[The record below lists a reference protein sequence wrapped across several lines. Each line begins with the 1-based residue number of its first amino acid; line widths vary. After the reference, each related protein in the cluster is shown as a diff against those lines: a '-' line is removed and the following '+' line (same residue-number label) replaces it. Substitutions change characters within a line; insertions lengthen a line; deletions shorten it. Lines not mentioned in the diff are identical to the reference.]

1 MKKWIRWVGIVT
13 VVAGCSSVAKKSEP
27 VKEIKPVEEKPVK
40 TEKQTSIDPN
50 TLYLLLAAELAGQR
64 KKYDIALDA
73 YLQAAKRVNDPRVA
87 ERAARIALYLKDQER
102 TEQAVKL
109 WLKEDPDNLTA
120 RKIALLSALRNADTN
135 SALEQLNAYLALDPA
150 GFESVLLDMAKVMT
164 RNGREQ
170 QMGEILTEL
179 AKQHP
184 DQASIYY
191 VQALLSSKQL
201 KHEVALEQINQA
213 LAIEPNW
220 KKAIILRAQIAV
232 RAGFLDKAELYLQDA
247 IDQYPDDVKF
257 KKMLAQVYMQSKK
270 YDQALDIYQD
280 ILDQNPDDAESKFAM
295 ALINLQQE
303 DLDKAKRIFKE
314 LAHLPAWEAQSA
326 YYLGR
331 IALKQG
337 RVDEALGWFDSISSG
352 PYKYDARIAA
362 ISLLMDQKRYDDV
375 ARRLEELEHDFPN
388 KKLTVLLLKS
398 ELYNATE
405 QFKEA
410 FELLTAGLKQYPDN
424 KDLLYTRALIADQL
438 DKLDIVE
445 QDLHKILQK
454 YPDDAA
460 ALNALGY
467 TLVEKTQ
474 RYDEAEK
481 YLKKA
486 LSIKPDSAVIIDS
499 YGWLKYKQGDIEQAL
514 QLIRKAY
521 ELQPET
527 EIAAHLAEILWKKGE
542 HDQARAVYEKAVVK
556 NPDDKYLLKFKK
568 EFLHA
573 AD

>member
-164 RNGREQ
+164 CNGREQ